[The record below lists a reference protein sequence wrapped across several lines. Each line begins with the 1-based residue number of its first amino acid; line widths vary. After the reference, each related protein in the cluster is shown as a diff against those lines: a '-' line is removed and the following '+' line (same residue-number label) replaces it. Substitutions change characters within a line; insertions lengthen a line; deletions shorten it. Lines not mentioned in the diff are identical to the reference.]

1 MFVGTRTDA
10 NRPDGKNR
18 RLRDSRTQY
27 QLILISPLS
36 ILRTHAGYRRQHLI
50 LISLYNKAGR
60 RIAHWARMVADYGVA
75 LPGRQG
81 WGYIEWPGAHHGGV
95 ERVRPWQRGEGVRSD
110 ELRGG
115 VERTYEL
122 MHGGGSVRCAYE
134 LKSRGKCTATFPE
147 ENNRGNSVA
156 R

>member
-1 MFVGTRTDA
+1 MQGIEQGRASDRA
-10 NRPDGKNR
+10 LGEDSG

-27 QLILISPLS
+27 QLILISHLF
-36 ILRTHAGYRRQHLI
+36 ILRTHA
-50 LISLYNKAGR
+50 
-60 RIAHWARMVADYGVA
+60 
-75 LPGRQG
+75 QG
-81 WGYIEWPGAHHGGV
+81 WGYIEWPAAHHGGV

-134 LKSRGKCTATFPE
+134 LMWWR
-147 ENNRGNSVA
+147 A
-156 R
+156 RAYACSIANEGSSFFN

>member
-1 MFVGTRTDA
+1 MTI
-10 NRPDGKNR
+10 K
-18 RLRDSRTQY
+18 Y
-27 QLILISPLS
+27 Q
-36 ILRTHAGYRRQHLI
+36 LI

-81 WGYIEWPGAHHGGV
+81 WGYIEWPGAHHSGV

-110 ELRGG
+110 ELCGG
-115 VERTYEL
+115 VERTHEL

-134 LKSRGKCTATFPE
+134 LMWWW
-147 ENNRGNSVA
+147 A
-156 R
+156 RAYVCSIANEGSSFLTNFYSLYSHHSG